1 MAIPQAS
8 GNADADAAA
17 IRHVVAGISTAWRT
31 RRVSELHDFFAD
43 DVVLIAPGARARI
56 QGRVAV
62 VETYRE
68 FAENTSQQDYRELDL
83 CVDVF
88 GGAAV
93 ATYRYEIQWSRD
105 GAQFKET
112 GTDVLVLGKANGTG
126 KWRVVWRTICPDR

>member
-1 MAIPQAS
+1 MAIPHAL

-17 IRHVVAGISTAWRT
+17 IRHVVAGISTAWRA

-83 CVDVF
+83 VVDVF
-88 GGAAV
+88 AATAV
-93 ATYRYEIQWSRD
+93 ATYRYEIMWTRD

-112 GTDVLVLGKANGTG
+112 GTDVLVLAKAG
-126 KWRVVWRTICPDR
+126 KWKVVWRTIIPDR

>member
-1 MAIPQAS
+1 MATPHALH
-8 GNADADAAA
+8 ADADAAA

-68 FAENTSQQDYRELDL
+68 FAENTSSQEYRELDL
-83 CVDVF
+83 NVDVF
-88 GGAAV
+88 RETAV
-93 ATYRYEIQWSRD
+93 ATYRYEIAWSRD
-105 GAQFKET
+105 GARFKES
-112 GTDVLVLGKANGTG
+112 GTDVLVLGKTGG
-126 KWRVVWRTICPDR
+126 KWRVVWRTIVPDR